1 MYNTPIC
8 VLCILSISSVKCL
21 LFVGERENKKKKKRN
36 IVRRY
41 TKEGRKQPIVKEK
54 KHKNS
59 LESILQGQRRSIYRT
74 IYYFAIFPFFISN
87 GRTIDI
93 CS

>member
-1 MYNTPIC
+1 MYNTRIR

-21 LFVGERENKKKKKRN
+21 LFVGERENKKKRN

-54 KHKNS
+54 KYKNS